1 MAEVHLFGD
10 YLNLYG
16 HSIAARGERRA
27 REREGGGDD
36 TRGKEKWKEEN
47 KRGQRRGKDNRRQE
61 DKKRKRVEQKKS
73 PSQVRKE
80 GEGRRMERGS
90 PGQNLTR
97 LKESLTFFRC
107 A

>member
-16 HSIAARGERRA
+16 HSIAARGERTA
-27 REREGGGDD
+27 REGGDD
-36 TRGKEKWKEEN
+36 TRGEEKRKEEN

-97 LKESLTFFRC
+97 QKKSLSVFRC

>member
-27 REREGGGDD
+27 RERGGGDD